1 MTQSLSN
8 LMNSPL
14 ALAALILWL
23 LLAFLAV
30 RACRKWAKERNA
42 EKTIHKNHPAIPVKK
57 YKLSD
62 TCPGGGPLTAVRFE
76 SATTPVRMPAQTVLS
91 QKLSTE
97 QQAQRLASLRNVWD
111 T

>member
-30 RACRKWAKERNA
+30 RACRKWANERNA
-42 EKTIHKNHPAIPVKK
+42 EKLFIKTIRPFRLKNINFPILAPA
-57 YKLSD
+57 
-62 TCPGGGPLTAVRFE
+62 GVR
-76 SATTPVRMPAQTVLS
+76 
-91 QKLSTE
+91 
-97 QQAQRLASLRNVWD
+97 
-111 T
+111 

>member
-8 LMNSPL
+8 GMNSPL
-14 ALAALILWL
+14 ALAAMVLWL

-30 RACRKWAKERNA
+30 RTCQKWAKERKV
-42 EKTIHKNHPAIPVKK
+42 EKIIYKNHPSIPVIK

-62 TCPGGGPLTAVRFE
+62 FAEATEPARRPTKTA
-76 SATTPVRMPAQTVLS
+76 SLP
-91 QKLSTE
+91 KLSAE